1 MRHTSLALRAYLC
14 SSAALKAVAI
24 IPLIVFSAT
33 LLSSPSA
40 HANSIA
46 LLNWAPA
53 PDGGPAFPE
62 ILWNEANMATGPGA
76 QSSSDGNLPLA
87 AQAPGGLFS
96 NTIVNAP
103 APYSFPSGGGT
114 GYYDTTLVFSGLAPS
129 AFATSSPLGGGF
141 FLDSQLLGPG
151 TFTLYS
157 TSVLPGPV
165 VLLQGTIANAVIT
178 GLDGGGAG
186 AVIDASGITYT
197 GGAVFGG
204 VSWQLANVGKQ
215 YVDFAHGAIP
225 NFSIDGGSG
234 YLNAFQADATGE
246 FDVFVTGVPEP
257 STLTLGAFGLAGVFT
272 LLRRRTKNV

>member
-1 MRHTSLALRAYLC
+1 
-14 SSAALKAVAI
+14 
-24 IPLIVFSAT
+24 
-33 LLSSPSA
+33 
-40 HANSIA
+40 
-46 LLNWAPA
+46 
-53 PDGGPAFPE
+53 
-62 ILWNEANMATGPGA
+62 MATGPGA

-87 AQAPGGLFS
+87 TQAPGGLFS
-96 NTIVNAP
+96 NTVANAP

-157 TSVLPGPV
+157 TNVAPGPV
-165 VLLQGTIANAVIT
+165 ILLQGTIANAVIT

-197 GGAVFGG
+197 GGAVFGAFPG
-204 VSWQLANVGKQ
+204 NWQTSGNNMSISLTS
-215 YVDFAHGAIP
+215 AIP